1 MLFVPPLIFLTVPGL
16 NCDAAWL
23 LLLHSPINQVLIP
36 AQNYFLEIRNMF
48 ASKEYKQATDRREK
62 KDIVGNTIYKHVEK
76 LIGE

>member
-1 MLFVPPLIFLTVPGL
+1 
-16 NCDAAWL
+16 
-23 LLLHSPINQVLIP
+23 
-36 AQNYFLEIRNMF
+36 MF